1 MSLRMK
7 GRIIYLLLG
16 LTLTLWNIA
25 PLEAQTA
32 LEAGL
37 GSINRASAEVI
48 VEFLADDALQ
58 GREAGT
64 RDSRIAA
71 RYLAACL
78 KEAGIAPLYGDS
90 YFQPFEACAKE
101 RQLRSRWQVHPD
113 SIARLRQG
121 THRSLRMA
129 NVLGLIPGQRTDEY
143 VIIGAHF
150 DHLGVDPTLEGDPIY
165 NGADDNASG
174 VSAVMQIARA
184 FQASGTKPLR
194 NVIIAFW
201 DGEEKGLLGSRY
213 FSQSCAFLE
222 AVKGYLNFDMI
233 GRNNKPERTRHVVY
247 FYTASHPS
255 FGQWLKD
262 GIIRY
267 QLKLEPDYR
276 PWDKPTGGSDNASF
290 AVYGIPIIWYHT
302 DGHPDYHQPTDH
314 ADRLNWEKVVE
325 ITKAAFLN
333 AWKLANEEK
342 Y

>member
-1 MSLRMK
+1 MNMRRKTL
-7 GRIIYLLLG
+7 YLLLG
-16 LTLTLWNIA
+16 GLMASWSFV
-25 PLEAQTA
+25 PLCAQTA
-32 LEAGL
+32 LETGL
-37 GSINRASAEVI
+37 GSINRVSAEAI

-64 RDSRIAA
+64 RDSRIVAC
-71 RYLAACL
+71 YLAACL

-113 SIARLRQG
+113 SIGRLKQG
-121 THRSLRMA
+121 THRSLQMA
-129 NVLGLIPGQRTDEY
+129 NVLGLIPGQRVDEY

-150 DHLGVDPTLEGDPIY
+150 DHLGVDPTLKDDPIY

-184 FQASGTKPLR
+184 FQTSGTKPLR

-213 FSQSCAFLE
+213 FSQSCGFLE

-233 GRNNKPERTRHVVY
+233 GRDNRPENPRHVVY
-247 FYTASHPS
+247 FYTASHPA
-255 FGQWLKD
+255 FGQWLKED
-262 GIIRY
+262 IICY
-267 QLKLEPDYR
+267 DLKLEPDYR

-290 AVYGIPIIWYHT
+290 AIHDIPIIWYHT

>member
-1 MSLRMK
+1 MK
-7 GRIIYLLLG
+7 RRIFYLLLG
-16 LTLTLWNIA
+16 WLMA
-25 PLEAQTA
+25 PWSLVPLCAQAA

-37 GSINRASAEVI
+37 GSINRASAEAI
-48 VEFLADDALQ
+48 VGFLADDALQ

-64 RDSRIAA
+64 RDSRIVA
-71 RYLAACL
+71 RYLASCL
-78 KEAGIAPLYGDS
+78 KEASIAPLYGDS

-101 RQLRSRWQVHPD
+101 RQLRSRWLVHPD
-113 SIARLRQG
+113 SIARLKQG

-129 NVLGLIPGQRTDEY
+129 NVLGLIPGQRADEY
-143 VIIGAHF
+143 VVVGAHF
-150 DHLGVDPTLEGDPIY
+150 DHLGTDPTLEGDAIY

-184 FQASGTKPLR
+184 FRASGTKPLR

-213 FSQSCAFLE
+213 FSQSCAFRKGL
-222 AVKGYLNFDMI
+222 KGYLNFDMI
-233 GRNNKPERTRHVVY
+233 GRNNRPDKPRHVVY
-247 FYTASHPS
+247 FYTASHPA
-255 FGQWLKD
+255 FGRWLRD
-262 GIIRY
+262 DIARY
-267 QLKLEPDYR
+267 DLQLEPNYR

-290 AVYGIPIIWYHT
+290 AVYDIPIIWYHT

-314 ADRLNWEKVVE
+314 ADRLNWEKVIE

-333 AWKLANEEK
+333 AWRLANEEE